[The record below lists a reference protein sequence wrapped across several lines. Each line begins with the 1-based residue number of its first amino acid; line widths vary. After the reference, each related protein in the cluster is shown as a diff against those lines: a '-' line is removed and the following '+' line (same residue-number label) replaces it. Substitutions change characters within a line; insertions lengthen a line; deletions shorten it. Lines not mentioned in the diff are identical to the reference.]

1 VRILSDSNS
10 CESSKTPEDQGAL
23 ESIWGS
29 ITPRPFES
37 ETDLYG
43 EIRRFYWEHVD
54 LTDERHYDVTASATL
69 LTYRIDEFETT
80 PYLFA
85 LGPPN
90 SGKTRLLE
98 CLHAACSR
106 PMLTSNISSSALYQV
121 VDKWHPT
128 FLIDETEL
136 YRKDNERATEL
147 LAILN
152 TGYRRG
158 QHAIRG
164 SRDGKKPTMYDLFG
178 FKALAGTEPLHE
190 TTMQRCIVMNM
201 EKAHRDLP
209 LTIDKQEAMKIRGHL
224 EYYRPHHD
232 GNPLDAEQIH
242 KEIGDARVTELFLP
256 LLGVTPTAEGRK
268 RLLSLAKDIAQD
280 RLAEEQSG
288 VEAEILKAI
297 LGCRSNVESGRL
309 CIKDIVDTYNK
320 ELPDKEHVR
329 SSWIERYLKR
339 LGFKGT
345 RFGLGGARAVV
356 WDQSHIERLVHRYL
370 PDLDPKTSAEVILS
384 PTLDDMLKLNQ
395 DSTADTRDKTAPR
408 TLVTET

>member
-10 CESSKTPEDQGAL
+10 
-23 ESIWGS
+23 SIWGS
-29 ITPRPFES
+29 TTPQPFES
-37 ETDLYG
+37 ESDLYA
-43 EIRRFYWEHVD
+43 EIRTFYCRYVD
-54 LTDERHYDVTASATL
+54 LTDERYFDVTASATL
-69 LTYRIDEFETT
+69 LTYRHEDFETT

-98 CLHAACSR
+98 CLQAACSR

-121 VDKWHPT
+121 IDKWHPSL
-128 FLIDETEL
+128 LIDETEL

-152 TGYRRG
+152 SGYRRG
-158 QHAIRG
+158 QVAIRG
-164 SRDGKKPTMYDLFG
+164 SKDRKKPKTYDVFG

-209 LTIDKQEAMKIRGHL
+209 LTIDKQEAMKIREHL
-224 EYYRPHHD
+224 EYYRLHHD

-256 LLGVTPTAEGRK
+256 LLGVTPTAEGRE
-268 RLLSLAKDIAQD
+268 RLFSLAKDIAQD

-288 VEAEILKAI
+288 VEAEILKAV
-297 LGCRSNVESGRL
+297 LGCKDKVECGKLST
-309 CIKDIVDTYNK
+309 KDIADAYNG
-320 ELPDKEHVR
+320 ELPDKERVR
-329 SSWIERYLKR
+329 SDWIRKRLQR
-339 LGFKGT
+339 LGFKRT
-345 RFGLGGARAVV
+345 RFGHGGARAIV
-356 WDQSHIERLVHRYL
+356 WDQSHIERLIRRYL
-370 PDLDPKTSAEVILS
+370 PDLDPHTSAAIPLV

-395 DSTADTRDKTAPR
+395 NSTADTRDKTAPR